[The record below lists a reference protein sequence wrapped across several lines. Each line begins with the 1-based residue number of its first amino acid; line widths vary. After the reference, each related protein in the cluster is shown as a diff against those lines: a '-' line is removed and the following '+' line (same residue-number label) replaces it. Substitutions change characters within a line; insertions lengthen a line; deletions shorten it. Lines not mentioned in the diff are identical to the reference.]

1 MRFGEYLVLKKLVKE
16 DEVTSALEAQRQSIP
31 LIGSLAVSMGYMTKM
46 DNLKILM
53 IQNKTEERYGDI
65 AVDKNYLTREQVEEL
80 FRIRGSETT
89 PLGKMLVRQGSIS
102 REKLILAFME
112 YSRLRESGRS

>member
-1 MRFGEYLVLKKLVKE
+1 MRFGEFLVSKKLVKE
-16 DEVTSALEAQRQSIP
+16 DEVSSALEAQRQSKP
-31 LIGSLAVSMGYMTKM
+31 LIGALAVGMGYMTKM

-65 AVDKNYLTREQVEEL
+65 AVEKKYLTREQVEEL

-112 YSRLRESGRS
+112 FSRLQDAT

>member
-1 MRFGEYLVLKKLVKE
+1 MRFGEYLVSKKLVKE
-16 DEVTSALEAQRQSIP
+16 EEVSSALEAQRQSKP
-31 LIGSLAVSMGYMTKM
+31 LIGSLAVGMGYMTKM

-65 AVDKNYLTREQVEEL
+65 AVAKNYLTRDQVEEL
-80 FRIRGSETT
+80 FRIRESETT
-89 PLGKMLVRQGSIS
+89 PLGKMLVMQGSIS

-112 YSRLRESGRS
+112 FSRLQDE